1 MTEQQHNDTLAN
13 AINTGI
19 NSQLNASVSLV
30 GAIGDN
36 YFLTDLRDDMDFYRF
51 QGGEGD
57 RIEWKITADGYP
69 WYSADLIFGG
79 VLYNANGNRLQNS
92 SQSGSGTYAFIL
104 PANGLYYL
112 SVWGGLGR
120 PSSGTFADVN
130 PNLFPRSIS
139 NAVRTG
145 AYTVSLKL
153 FDNTPNY
160 PSLPPATLAIAVAN
174 INQIEGNSGNKAFTF
189 TVTRAVETT
198 GSHNVNWAVTGSGSN
213 PANATDFVGGTLPS
227 GVVSFAPGETS
238 KVITVN
244 VQGDT
249 MIEPSENFT
258 VTLSNPSNGATIATS
273 TATGIINND
282 DLIDTTGS
290 DITGT
295 PSADTLT
302 GTNGADTL
310 IGLAGN
316 DTYTVN
322 HGGDIVIEALNA
334 GSDLVKASISYT
346 LHNHVE
352 NLILRGSS
360 NINGTGN
367 SLKNK
372 LTGNSGNNTLSG
384 LDGNDTLNGGAGRD
398 TLVGGA
404 GSDTFVFQFGQSS
417 VSGVDQIADFAIGTD
432 RIDLLTGS
440 SVAMNAPTS
449 FTRAA
454 SSTATTLASMV
465 NRVFTD
471 ANGALMGQQALGV
484 NSAALVIV
492 TTASIA
498 GTYLVINDGIA
509 GFQSNND
516 LLVNITGYSGTLPAL
531 GSITVGNFFT

>member
-454 SSTATTLASMV
+454 SSTAT
-465 NRVFTD
+465 
-471 ANGALMGQQALGV
+471 
-484 NSAALVIV
+484 I
-492 TTASIA
+492 
-498 GTYLVINDGIA
+498 Y
-509 GFQSNND
+509 
-516 LLVNITGYSGTLPAL
+516 
-531 GSITVGNFFT
+531 